1 MMAVVGSSPI
11 ARARSEDESSTW
23 WKRPVLFSCGDAT
36 MIGPL
41 QQTARPLETFVMTSC
56 PSMRR
61 GAAFWTVALAALLA
75 ACGKNPGVGGAA
87 GDAAAATIKAN
98 EEMAK
103 TLKLDDPQDF
113 EDAKRGLI
121 ARPEGKIM
129 SADGSTVLI
138 DFDAYKFVDGKAP
151 PTVNPSLWRQAMLN
165 AQIGLFE
172 VTKGIWQLRGF
183 DISNMTLIEGQTGF
197 IVVDPLTARE
207 SASAALA
214 FARKHL
220 GDKPVSAIVFTHS
233 HADHFGGV
241 LGIVSAQEAAERR
254 IPVVAPAGFIAEATS
269 ENILVGTGMARRSMY
284 QFGKNL
290 EKSPKGNVDTGLGKN
305 VAYGTVG
312 VLVPTQ
318 LITQPEQELVLD
330 GVRFVFHNV
339 PGAEAPAE
347 LTFSVPDK
355 KAYGG
360 AENLAQ
366 TMHNLLPVRGAKVRD
381 SLQWATYLQ
390 EAIDQLGDAE
400 VYFGQHNWPVWG
412 HARIVDFITKH
423 RDVYKYMHDQTVRL
437 INAGYTPRE
446 IADMVK
452 LPPSLASS
460 FGARG
465 YYGDLRHNVKAVY
478 QFYLGAYD
486 GNPANLNPLPPQES
500 AKRWLD
506 LVGGPDKAVSAAQT
520 AYDRGDYRWAAELL
534 NHAVFG
540 APEHKG
546 AKELL
551 ARTYDQM
558 GYMAEAATWRNSYL
572 SAAMELREGPPKKG
586 IDRSSVID
594 MLKQTPIERFLEA
607 MAAGLDGPAADGK
620 NLKVNLVLTDINE
633 SYVLWIENAVLHH
646 KKAPP
651 AADAN
656 ATLTLTKPIFI
667 KMMAG
672 TAGVKDTLLSDDLKV
687 DGSKIDLVRFFTLID
702 KAPGTFAIVTK

>member
-1 MMAVVGSSPI
+1 MN
-11 ARARSEDESSTW
+11 
-23 WKRPVLFSCGDAT
+23 
-36 MIGPL
+36 
-41 QQTARPLETFVMTSC
+41 
-56 PSMRR
+56 
-61 GAAFWTVALAALLA
+61 ALRVTLLA
-75 ACGKNPGVGGAA
+75 AVMAALMTGCGRNAGIGGAA
-87 GDAAAATIKAN
+87 GDATAATVKVN

-103 TLKLDDPQDF
+103 ALKLDDPQDF
-113 EDAKRGLI
+113 EDAKKGFI

-138 DFDAYKFVDGKAP
+138 DFDAYKFVEGKAP
-151 PTVNPSLWRQAMLN
+151 PTVNPSLWRHAVLN
-165 AQIGLFE
+165 AQIGLFK
-172 VTKGIWQLRGF
+172 VTDGIWQVRGF
-183 DISNMTLIEGQTGF
+183 DIADMTLIEGKTGF

-207 SASAALA
+207 SAAAALA

-220 GDKPVSAIVFTHS
+220 GDKPLSAIVFTHS

-241 LGIVSAQEAAERR
+241 LGIVSAQEAADRK
-254 IPVVAPAGFIAEATS
+254 IPIVASEGFMEEATS
-269 ENILVGTGMARRSMY
+269 ENILVGTAMARRSMY

-290 EKSPKGNVDTGLGKN
+290 EKSAKGNVDTGLGKN
-305 VAYGTVG
+305 VAYGAVG
-312 VLVPTQ
+312 VLVPNQLVTQ
-318 LITQPEQELVLD
+318 QTQELVLD

-347 LTFSVPDK
+347 MTFSVPER

-381 SLQWATYLQ
+381 ALQWSTYLQ
-390 EAIDQLGDAE
+390 EAIDQIGDAE

-412 HARIVDFITKH
+412 NARIVEFITKH

-437 INAGYTPRE
+437 INAGHTPRE
-446 IADMVK
+446 IAEMVK
-452 LPPSLASS
+452 LPPSLAAY

-465 YYGDLRHNVKAVY
+465 YYGDLRHNVKAIY

-500 AKRWLD
+500 AKRYLD
-506 LVGGPDKAVSAAQT
+506 LIGGADKAVAAAQA
-520 AYDRGDYRWAAELL
+520 AYDAGDYRWAAELL

-540 APEHKG
+540 APDHKA

-586 IDRSSVID
+586 IDRSFLIE
-594 MLKQTPIERFLEA
+594 MLYQTPIERFLEA

-646 KKAPP
+646 RRAPP

-672 TAGVKDTLLSDDLKV
+672 TAGVKDTLLSDDLKI
-687 DGSKIDLVRFFTLID
+687 DGSKIDLVRFFTL
-702 KAPGTFAIVTK
+702 